1 MWISPPATGW
11 CIVNLFKHFNITKQ
25 AIMQRRA
32 FIKNS
37 ALGAVALSAYGFIQ
51 FDGRNYIGDCET
63 TTDIL
68 GPFYRPGGPVKN
80 NLALKDEPGNPIEL
94 SGTIR
99 HKDCKTPYQKATI
112 ELWHCDAKGVYD
124 NNSAEFRYRG
134 TTYSD
139 DNGNYTF
146 NTILPVAYDA
156 GGGHVRPAHFH
167 LMITA
172 EGYQPLVT
180 QLYFSGD
187 THIKNDHYASS
198 QKAKSRILNVQK
210 LSNGTHK
217 VVYNV
222 SMAEVLHLEA
232 EAVEKLTGVY
242 TNISNKNKPV
252 ELFSKNNVLWMKN
265 EAFGNKFEY
274 TGNNT
279 FEEANNPP
287 GIYWKLH
294 FELMESGAVKL
305 TENYIDDDLVKHAAT
320 YLKEK

>member
-1 MWISPPATGW
+1 
-11 CIVNLFKHFNITKQ
+11 
-25 AIMQRRA
+25 MQRRT

-51 FDGRNYIGDCET
+51 FDGSNYIGDCET

-68 GPFYRPGGPVKN
+68 GPFYRPGSPVKN

-94 SGTIR
+94 SGIIR
-99 HKDCKTPYQKATI
+99 HKDCKTPYQKAKI

-124 NNSAEFRYRG
+124 NSSAEFKYRG
-134 TTYSD
+134 TTWSD
-139 DNGNYTF
+139 DNGNYSF

-180 QLYFSGD
+180 QLYFTGD
-187 THIKNDHYASS
+187 THIKKDRYASS
-198 QKAKSRILNVQK
+198 PKATARILNVQK
-210 LSNGTHK
+210 LNNGTKK

-232 EAVEKLTGVY
+232 ASVEKLTGVY
-242 TNISNKNKPV
+242 TDISNKNKPV
-252 ELFSKNNVLWMKN
+252 ELFSKDNVLWMKN

-279 FEEANNPP
+279 FEEADNPT
-287 GIYWKLH
+287 GMYWKLH

-305 TENYIDDDLVKHAAT
+305 TENYVDDDLVKHTDT

>member
-1 MWISPPATGW
+1 
-11 CIVNLFKHFNITKQ
+11 
-25 AIMQRRA
+25 MQRRA

-51 FDGRNYIGDCET
+51 FDGSNYIGDCET

-68 GPFYRPGGPVKN
+68 GPFYRPGSPVKN

-94 SGTIR
+94 SGIIR
-99 HKDCKTPYQKATI
+99 HKDCKTPYQKAKI

-124 NNSAEFRYRG
+124 NSSAEFRYRG
-134 TTYSD
+134 TTWSD
-139 DNGNYTF
+139 DNGNYSF

-156 GGGHVRPAHFH
+156 GGGHIRPAHFH

-180 QLYFSGD
+180 QLYFTGD
-187 THIKNDHYASS
+187 THIKKDRYASS
-198 QKAKSRILNVQK
+198 QKAKARILNVQK
-210 LSNGTHK
+210 LSNGTKK

-232 EAVEKLTGVY
+232 ATVDKLTGVY
-242 TNISNKNKPV
+242 TDISKKNKPV
-252 ELFSKNNVLWMKN
+252 ELFSKDNVLWMKN

-279 FEEANNPP
+279 FEEADNPP
-287 GIYWKLH
+287 GMYWRLH
-294 FELMESGAVKL
+294 FEPMEAGTVQL
-305 TENYIDDDLVKHAAT
+305 TESYVDDDLVKHTAI